1 MADDYFRYDLKVQ
14 NALRGVVRDVLLE
27 ASENGLPGEHHFF
40 ISFKTDAP
48 GVRIS
53 ERFQEEYPD
62 EMTIV
67 LQHQFWGM
75 KVEENEFQVELS
87 FDNKSEKL
95 RIPYAAIT
103 GFSDPSIKFGLQ
115 FDVTGANSDIESVET
130 IEASSPVKNAEIE
143 EDKRTADVLEQ
154 LLGDTPAPKKNP
166 GALEKNTS
174 GETATGETATGE
186 VVQLDAFR
194 KKN

>member
-14 NALRGVVRDVLLE
+14 NALRGVVREVLLE
-27 ASENGLPGEHHFF
+27 AAENGLPGEHHFF

-103 GFSDPSIKFGLQ
+103 GFSDPSIQFGLQ
-115 FDVTGANSDIESVET
+115 FDVESANSDIDGAEK
-130 IEASSPVKNAEIE
+130 IEAVSPIKSADIGD
-143 EDKRTADVLEQ
+143 DKRTADVLEQ
-154 LLGDTPAPKKNP
+154 LLGDTPAPEEEP
-166 GALEKNTS
+166 VEQEKN
-174 GETATGETATGE
+174 ATGE
-186 VVQLDAFR
+186 VVQLDSFR
-194 KKN
+194 KKS